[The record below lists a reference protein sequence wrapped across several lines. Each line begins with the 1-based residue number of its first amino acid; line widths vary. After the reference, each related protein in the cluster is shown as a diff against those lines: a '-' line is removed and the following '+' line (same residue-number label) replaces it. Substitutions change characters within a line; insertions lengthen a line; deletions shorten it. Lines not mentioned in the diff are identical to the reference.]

1 MGSGFQI
8 MAGIHLPDIGK
19 LGIRIATG
27 IRDKKK
33 VAPSNMAEN
42 ARYQALSTRLES
54 EKHERNRV
62 LNKEERRM
70 KRKKHRIDK
79 RRQDIEK
86 SRRQELNSSVDISD
100 GKLFLPSISL
110 PKTTISHDY
119 GDELFNEDQ
128 KDFDQ
133 YPGKSP
139 SAIFP
144 IQDELSRLL
153 DSSRSDRRLREKRKI
168 VQLPSI
174 ETSSGDSKIKHR
186 KTAALRKNLKANNL
200 MNKDK
205 NALEIKDMNSE
216 IEKELEVRPNP
227 QIETFN
233 VSNKQD
239 QRGDKDIFSPTGKE
253 EVGNEDNRNAEITVS
268 TDFIIDESISSE
280 NPFNYLLLEEQRRK
294 AFHPNLEDAFRA
306 IKTCRYIRTPSRR
319 EKDSDFDEEIL

>member
-42 ARYQALSTRLES
+42 ARYQALSTRLDS

-86 SRRQELNSSVDISD
+86 SRRQELNGNVDISD
-100 GKLFLPSISL
+100 GKLYLPSISL
-110 PKTTISHDY
+110 PKTAISHDY
-119 GDELFNEDQ
+119 RDELFNEDQ

-133 YPGKSP
+133 YPGKSS

-144 IQDELSRLL
+144 IQDEFSRLL
-153 DSSRSDRRLREKRKI
+153 ESSRSDRRLREKRKI

-186 KTAALRKNLKANNL
+186 KTATLRKNLKANNL

-253 EVGNEDNRNAEITVS
+253 GVEDEDHRHAEITVS

-294 AFHPNLEDAFRA
+294 AFHQNLEDAFRT

-319 EKDSDFDEEIL
+319 EKETDFDEEIL

>member
-1 MGSGFQI
+1 

-54 EKHERNRV
+54 EKHERSRV

-86 SRRQELNSSVDISD
+86 SRRQELNSNVDISD
-100 GKLFLPSISL
+100 GKIFLPSISL
-110 PKTTISHDY
+110 PKTAISHDY

-133 YPGKSP
+133 CPGKS

-153 DSSRSDRRLREKRKI
+153 DSSRGDRGLREKRKI

-174 ETSSGDSKIKHR
+174 ETSSGDNKIKHR
-186 KTAALRKNLKANNL
+186 KTATLRKNLKANNL
-200 MNKDK
+200 VNKEQ

-253 EVGNEDNRNAEITVS
+253 GVEDEDHRHAEITVS

-294 AFHPNLEDAFRA
+294 AFHQNLEDAFRA

-319 EKDSDFDEEIL
+319 DKETDFDEEIL

>member
-1 MGSGFQI
+1 

-54 EKHERNRV
+54 EKHERSRV

-86 SRRQELNSSVDISD
+86 SRRQELNSNVDISD
-100 GKLFLPSISL
+100 GKIFLPSISL
-110 PKTTISHDY
+110 PKTAISHDY

-133 YPGKSP
+133 YPGKS

-153 DSSRSDRRLREKRKI
+153 DSSRSDSRLREKRKI

-174 ETSSGDSKIKHR
+174 ETSSRDSKIKHR
-186 KTAALRKNLKANNL
+186 KTATLRKNLKANNL
-200 MNKDK
+200 VNKEQ

-253 EVGNEDNRNAEITVS
+253 GVEDEDHRHAEITVS

-294 AFHPNLEDAFRA
+294 AFHQNLEDAFRA

-319 EKDSDFDEEIL
+319 EKETDFDEEIL

>member
-1 MGSGFQI
+1 

-42 ARYQALSTRLES
+42 ARYQALSTRLDS

-86 SRRQELNSSVDISD
+86 SRRQELNGNVDISD
-100 GKLFLPSISL
+100 GKLYLPSISL
-110 PKTTISHDY
+110 PKTAISHDY
-119 GDELFNEDQ
+119 RDELFNEDQ

-133 YPGKSP
+133 YPGKSS

-144 IQDELSRLL
+144 IQDEFSRLL
-153 DSSRSDRRLREKRKI
+153 ESSRSDRRLREKRKI

-186 KTAALRKNLKANNL
+186 KTATLRKNLKANNL

-253 EVGNEDNRNAEITVS
+253 GVEDEDHRHAEITVS

-294 AFHPNLEDAFRA
+294 AFHQNLEDAFRT

-319 EKDSDFDEEIL
+319 EKETDFDEEIL

>member
-54 EKHERNRV
+54 EKHERSRV

-86 SRRQELNSSVDISD
+86 SRRQELNSNVDISD

-110 PKTTISHDY
+110 PKTAISHDY

-133 YPGKSP
+133 YPGKS

-153 DSSRSDRRLREKRKI
+153 ESSRGDGRLREKRKI

-216 IEKELEVRPNP
+216 IEKGLEVRPNP

-253 EVGNEDNRNAEITVS
+253 GVEDEDHRHAEITVS

-294 AFHPNLEDAFRA
+294 AFHQNLEDAFRA
-306 IKTCRYIRTPSRR
+306 IKTCRYIRTPSCR
-319 EKDSDFDEEIL
+319 EKETDFDEEIL

>member
-1 MGSGFQI
+1 

-54 EKHERNRV
+54 EKHERSRV

-86 SRRQELNSSVDISD
+86 SRRQELNGNVDISD
-100 GKLFLPSISL
+100 GKIYLPSISL

-119 GDELFNEDQ
+119 RDELFNEDQ

-133 YPGKSP
+133 YPGKS

-153 DSSRSDRRLREKRKI
+153 DSSRSDSRLREKRKI

-174 ETSSGDSKIKHR
+174 ETSSRDSKIKHR
-186 KTAALRKNLKANNL
+186 KTATLRKNLKANNL
-200 MNKDK
+200 VNKEQ

-253 EVGNEDNRNAEITVS
+253 GVEDEDHRHAEITVS
-268 TDFIIDESISSE
+268 TDFIIGESISSE

-294 AFHPNLEDAFRA
+294 AFHQNLEDAFRA

-319 EKDSDFDEEIL
+319 DKETDFDEEIL

>member
-1 MGSGFQI
+1 

-54 EKHERNRV
+54 EKHERSRV

-86 SRRQELNSSVDISD
+86 SRRQELNSNVDISD

-110 PKTTISHDY
+110 PKTAISHDY

-133 YPGKSP
+133 YPGKSS

-144 IQDELSRLL
+144 IQDEFSRLL
-153 DSSRSDRRLREKRKI
+153 ESSRSDRRLREKRKI

-200 MNKDK
+200 MNKVK

-216 IEKELEVRPNP
+216 IEKGLEVRPNP

-239 QRGDKDIFSPTGKE
+239 QRGDKDIFSPTEKE
-253 EVGNEDNRNAEITVS
+253 GVEDEDHRHAEITVS

-294 AFHPNLEDAFRA
+294 AFHQNLEDAFRA

-319 EKDSDFDEEIL
+319 DKETDFDEEIL

>member
-133 YPGKSP
+133 YPGKSS

-144 IQDELSRLL
+144 IQDEFSRLL

-294 AFHPNLEDAFRA
+294 ACHPNLEDAFRA

-319 EKDSDFDEEIL
+319 EKETDFDEEIL

>member
-1 MGSGFQI
+1 

-42 ARYQALSTRLES
+42 ARYQALSTRLDS

-79 RRQDIEK
+79 RCQDIEK
-86 SRRQELNSSVDISD
+86 SRRQELNGNVDISD
-100 GKLFLPSISL
+100 GKLYLPSISL
-110 PKTTISHDY
+110 PKTAISHDY
-119 GDELFNEDQ
+119 RDELFNEDQ

-133 YPGKSP
+133 YPGKSS

-144 IQDELSRLL
+144 IQDEFSRLL
-153 DSSRSDRRLREKRKI
+153 ESSRSDRRLREKRKI

-174 ETSSGDSKIKHR
+174 ETSSGDSKIKLR
-186 KTAALRKNLKANNL
+186 KTATLRKNLKANNL

-216 IEKELEVRPNP
+216 IEKELEVRPNS

-253 EVGNEDNRNAEITVS
+253 GVEDEDHGHAKITVS

-294 AFHPNLEDAFRA
+294 AFHQNLEDAFRA

-319 EKDSDFDEEIL
+319 EKETDFDEEIL

>member
-54 EKHERNRV
+54 EKHERSRV

-86 SRRQELNSSVDISD
+86 SRRQELNGNVDISD
-100 GKLFLPSISL
+100 GKLYLPSISL
-110 PKTTISHDY
+110 PKTAISHDY
-119 GDELFNEDQ
+119 RDELFNEDQ

-133 YPGKSP
+133 YPGKS

-153 DSSRSDRRLREKRKI
+153 DSSRGDRRLREKRKI

-174 ETSSGDSKIKHR
+174 ETSSRDSKIKHR
-186 KTAALRKNLKANNL
+186 KTATLRKNLKANNL
-200 MNKDK
+200 VNKEQ

-253 EVGNEDNRNAEITVS
+253 GVEDEDHRHAEITVS

-294 AFHPNLEDAFRA
+294 AFHQNLEDAFRA

-319 EKDSDFDEEIL
+319 DNETDFDEEIL